1 MRIFWSIII
10 DFCVAFLGP
19 CILIVI
25 FVQNCAGKPCS
36 SKEKKEA
43 NILGKV
49 LGALIFLGS
58 FIWAPEVYMESWGNL
73 FDIPTLVVGENCLGI
88 IITVLIIVLLY
99 FYIMIFFIN
108 GRTDIFYRYGR
119 LRTVLIGIQI
129 ANSLAMI
136 VYLCAI
142 NGGHN
147 TSSKCWKYL
156 LLFDLFMSVVII
168 VVNAIR
174 VAYHKDGLFFEYN
187 TIVSQK
193 KIFLFGEN
201 IFDVSKEDDEFVVKL
216 NDEEIRMKYLTPCQ
230 KEGVIKFGELVRK
243 MQNGT

>member
-1 MRIFWSIII
+1 M
-10 DFCVAFLGP
+10 
-19 CILIVI
+19 
-25 FVQNCAGKPCS
+25 QNCAGKPCS

-43 NILGKV
+43 NVLGKV
-49 LGALIFLGS
+49 LGAFILLGS
-58 FIWAPEVYMESWGNL
+58 FIWAPEVYKESWSNL
-73 FDIPTLVVGENCLGI
+73 FDIPTLVVDENCLGI
-88 IITVLIIVLLY
+88 IIAVLIIVLLY
-99 FYIMIFFIN
+99 FYIMIFFLN
-108 GRTDIFYRYGR
+108 GRTDTFYRYGR
-119 LRTVLIGIQI
+119 LRTVLIGVQI

-142 NGGHN
+142 NGEHN
-147 TSSKCWKYL
+147 ISSKCWKYL
-156 LLFDLFMSVVII
+156 LVFDLFMIIAII
-168 VVNAIR
+168 VVNAMR

-230 KEGVIKFGELVRK
+230 KEGVIKFGEFSK
-243 MQNGT
+243 ENAKWNIIEKDCIFG